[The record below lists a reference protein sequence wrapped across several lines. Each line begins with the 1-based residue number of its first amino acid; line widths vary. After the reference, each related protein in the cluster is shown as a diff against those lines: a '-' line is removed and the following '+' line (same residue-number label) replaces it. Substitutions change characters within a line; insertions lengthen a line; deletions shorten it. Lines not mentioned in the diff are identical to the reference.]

1 MVSAGRGDGENWIFF
16 GTARETRA
24 WIQTKAQTSGSGRCS
39 RSASA
44 IAPAGHRVD
53 PRVRPRVGGVES
65 KRPPRRQPPGTAR
78 WWETSRLD
86 GGLQTCSLEPGRTRM
101 FFFLFFFF
109 LRIGF
114 NDHEGWGWPAGRA
127 PRSGREFVRPRP
139 RAAAGGTAER
149 VGGEEIREL
158 ADTSLL

>member
-1 MVSAGRGDGENWIFF
+1 MVRAGRGDGENWILG
-16 GTARETRA
+16 GTARETHA
-24 WIQTKAQTSGSGRCS
+24 WIQTKGQTSGSGRCS

-65 KRPPRRQPPGTAR
+65 KRPPRRPPPDRRGGGRLRGWMGGCRLAA
-78 WWETSRLD
+78 WSR
-86 GGLQTCSLEPGRTRM
+86 GGQEC
-101 FFFLFFFF
+101 FFFF

-114 NDHEGWGWPAGRA
+114 NDQSTTRVGAGRA

-149 VGGEEIREL
+149 VGGEIRES